1 MDIYDRLEVLEDAI
15 GSIESAIE
23 TMRPSEMD
31 DDISDMLDDLSIVLR
46 HRKEEVRSD
55 IEARENAEREQEI
68 RDYYKEVI

>member
-46 HRKEEVRSD
+46 HRKEEVRID

>member
-46 HRKEEVRSD
+46 HRKEEVRSV

>member
-55 IEARENAEREQEI
+55 IEAREKTEREQEI

>member
-1 MDIYDRLEVLEDAI
+1 MDIYDRLEMLEDAI